1 MNLPDPKDQLIAE
14 TEAQLANA
22 NRAAAQHAGRSYLL
36 GHLLEESQR
45 QLEAEKAKTAELAAK
60 VAELTPK
67 ADAPAEVPAMVNP

>member
-1 MNLPDPKDQLIAE
+1 MTLPDPKDQLLAE

-36 GHLLEESQR
+36 GQLLEESQR
-45 QLEAEKAKTAELAAK
+45 QLEAEKAKTAELGAK

-67 ADAPAEVPAMVNP
+67 PPDAGIPAAANS